1 MTVRISTAGQHYRSL
16 NALLNAQ
23 SQLARTQQ
31 QIASGKRVLTPADD
45 PIGATRIQD
54 LTRQLSAS
62 DQYLAN
68 NDVAR
73 SRLELEEQA
82 LADVST
88 AITRIRELLVQATT
102 DTVDY
107 EARQMIRLE
116 IEGRTQEVLDIA
128 NRKDSQGEYLFSGL
142 ATLTQPFA
150 RVAGT
155 VTYFGDQ
162 SQRLQQVGET
172 QRVADGNSGLEVFG
186 RIDEGNGTFV
196 TGAAAGNTGSGS
208 VSVGHL
214 VDRAAWTGQPYTVQ
228 FTTATDWRVLDSAVP
243 TPNVV
248 ATGTYKSGDA
258 IVFAG
263 VSVAVSGAPA
273 AGDSFTVRPSG
284 STDLFSSLDELVS
297 TLADRA
303 DTPATKAQWRTSVD
317 GSMEQLD
324 QAFDRILE
332 MRSSVGVRLNMLDVA
347 QSAQEDAAMNF
358 ETLLSDVRDLDY
370 AAAVTRL
377 NVQYTG
383 LQAAQKAIA
392 NVGQLSLFDYL

>member
-1 MTVRISTAGQHYRSL
+1 MTARISTAGQHYRSL

-54 LTRQLSAS
+54 LARQLSAS

-73 SRLELEEQA
+73 SRLSLEEQA

-88 AITRIRELLVQATT
+88 AITRIRELLVQGST

-107 EARQMIRLE
+107 ESRQMIRLE
-116 IEGRTQEVLDIA
+116 IEGRTQEILDIA
-128 NRKDSQGEYLFSGL
+128 NRKDAQGEYLFSGL

-150 RVAGT
+150 RVAGV

-162 SQRLQQVGET
+162 SQRMQQVGET
-172 QRVADGNSGLEVFG
+172 QRVADGDSGAEVFG

-196 TGAAAGNTGSGS
+196 TGAAAANTGSGS
-208 VSVGHL
+208 VSVGSL
-214 VDRAAWTGQPYTVQ
+214 VDRAAWTGQSYTVQ
-228 FTTATDWRVLDSAVP
+228 FTSATDWQVVDSAVP

-248 ATGTYKSGDA
+248 STGTYKSGDA
-258 IVFAG
+258 ILFGG
-263 VSVAVSGAPA
+263 VSVAISGAPA

-284 STDLFSSLDELVS
+284 ATDLFSSLDRLVS
-297 TLADRA
+297 TFATRT
-303 DTPATKAQWRTSVD
+303 DTPAAKGQWRTALD
-317 GSMEQLD
+317 GSLEQLD

-347 QSAQEDAAMNF
+347 QSAQEDAALNF
-358 ETLLSDVRDLDY
+358 ETLISDVRDLDY
-370 AAAVTRL
+370 AEAVTRL

>member
-1 MTVRISTAGQHYRSL
+1 MTRISTAGQHYRSL

-23 SQLARTQQ
+23 SQLAKTQQ
-31 QIASGKRVLTPADD
+31 QIAAGRRVLTPADD

-54 LTRQLSAS
+54 LARQLSAS
-62 DQYLAN
+62 NQYLAN
-68 NDVAR
+68 NDIAR
-73 SRLELEEQA
+73 SRLALEEQA

-88 AITRIRELLVQATT
+88 SITRIRELLVQAGT

-107 EARQMIRLE
+107 ESRQMIRLE
-116 IEGRTQEVLDIA
+116 IEGRAQELLDIA
-128 NRKDSQGEYLFSGL
+128 NRKDAQGEYLFSGL

-150 RVAGT
+150 RVAGV

-162 SQRLQQVGET
+162 SQRMQQVGET
-172 QRVADGNSGLEVFG
+172 QRIADGDSGAEVFA

-228 FTTATDWRVLDSAVP
+228 FTSATDWRVLDSAVP
-243 TPNVV
+243 TPAVV
-248 ATGTYKSGDA
+248 ATGTYGSGDA
-258 IVFAG
+258 IVFGGA
-263 VSVAVSGAPA
+263 SVAISGSPA
-273 AGDSFTVRPSG
+273 AGDSFTVRASG
-284 STDLFSSLDELVS
+284 STDLFSSIDKLVG
-297 TLADRA
+297 TLGNRT
-303 DTPATKAQWRTSVD
+303 DTPLAKGQWRTAID
-317 GSMEQLD
+317 GSLAQLD
-324 QAFDRILE
+324 QAFARILE

-347 QSAQEDAAMNF
+347 QSAQEDAALNF
-358 ETLLSDVRDLDY
+358 ETLISDVRDLDY
-370 AAAVTRL
+370 SEAVTRL